1 MNDIPPKQAP
11 DASSGNLV
19 AMYQAAGSNSES
31 FPVLKAF
38 QDYIDAER
46 AQARKR
52 VMILSISFSAVLCAV
67 VICFLGM
74 GIYLLKDMSTVQNKL
89 IDAALA
95 QRNAPAPAPVQQPP
109 IVIQAPPVT
118 PTPTPAPAPA
128 PANDAALQAVSKELA
143 DLRAELEKKKNE
155 EARQAALAVQKQA
168 EAQLAELQKLQKEIG
183 SIKKEN
189 QMLKESFVMSR
200 KAPQP
205 ERPVVV
211 TPPPAPV
218 VEEPPPPAPVVKETV
233 PVEKPAVAV
242 VPPEKPA
249 PAVAVVA
256 SEKPAPVVTSVTVE
270 KPTPAVATVVSEK
283 PVPPEKP
290 LSPEKVAVKEVVPSP
305 PLKEPPVTPKGVKAQ
320 EPQKGMMATAIPLK
334 TKNMGTVPWRVV
346 IPE

>member
-19 AMYQAAGSNSES
+19 AMYQASGSNAES

-74 GIYLLKDMSTVQNKL
+74 GVYLLKDMSSVQNKL

-128 PANDAALQAVSKELA
+128 NDAALQAVSKELA
-143 DLRAELEKKKNE
+143 DLRSELEKKKNE
-155 EARQAALAVQKQA
+155 EARQAALAAQKQA

-200 KAPQP
+200 KTPQP

-218 VEEPPPPAPVVKETV
+218 VEEPLPPAPVVKEPL
-233 PVEKPAVAV
+233 PVETAVAV

-249 PAVAVVA
+249 PVVA
-256 SEKPAPVVTSVTVE
+256 SVTVE
-270 KPTPAVATVVSEK
+270 KPTPAVATVS
-283 PVPPEKP
+283 PEKP
-290 LSPEKVAVKEVVPSP
+290 APPEKVAVKEVVPSP

-320 EPQKGMMATAIPLK
+320 EPKKGMMATAIPLK

>member
-74 GIYLLKDMSTVQNKL
+74 GVYLLKDMSSVQNKL

-95 QRNAPAPAPVQQPP
+95 QRIAPAPAPAPAPVQQPQP
-109 IVIQAPPVT
+109 AQIVYQAPPVT
-118 PTPTPAPAPA
+118 APLA
-128 PANDAALQAVSKELA
+128 PANDAALREVTKELA
-143 DLRAELEKKKNE
+143 DLRADIERKKSE
-155 EARQAALAVQKQA
+155 EARQAALVAQKQA
-168 EAQLAELQKLQKEIG
+168 DLQLAEFQKLQKEIG

-200 KAPQP
+200 RPHQP
-205 ERPVVV
+205 ENPAVVPPTPVPPSVPP
-211 TPPPAPV
+211 TPPPAPAV
-218 VEEPPPPAPVVKETV
+218 KPPVVLPEETPEPAPVAPPVIAKAAPEKEAPVTSTAVAVEEPK
-233 PVEKPAVAV
+233 
-242 VPPEKPA
+242 
-249 PAVAVVA
+249 
-256 SEKPAPVVTSVTVE
+256 
-270 KPTPAVATVVSEK
+270 TPVAT
-283 PVPPEKP
+283 
-290 LSPEKVAVKEVVPSP
+290 
-305 PLKEPPVTPKGVKAQ
+305 KEPPVTPPGVKAE
-320 EPQKGMMATAIPLK
+320 EPKKGAMATAIPLK
-334 TKNMGTVPWRVV
+334 TKNLGTVPWRVV

>member
-74 GIYLLKDMSTVQNKL
+74 GVYLLKDMSSVQNKL

-95 QRNAPAPAPVQQPP
+95 QRIAPAPVAPVAPAPVQPP
-109 IVIQAPPVT
+109 QQAPIIVQAPT
-118 PTPTPAPAPA
+118 PPTPAPAPV
-128 PANDAALQAVSKELA
+128 NDAALQAVSKELA
-143 DLRAELEKKKNE
+143 DLRSELEKKKNE
-155 EARQAALAVQKQA
+155 EARQAALVVQKQA
-168 EAQLAELQKLQKEIG
+168 EAQLAELKKLQKEIG

-200 KAPQP
+200 KPHQP
-205 ERPVVV
+205 EKPAVVAPTPVPA
-211 TPPPAPV
+211 TPPPAPTV
-218 VEEPPPPAPVVKETV
+218 KPPESLPEETPEQAPVAPTVIAKAVPEKEAPVTSSAVAVEEPK
-233 PVEKPAVAV
+233 
-242 VPPEKPA
+242 
-249 PAVAVVA
+249 
-256 SEKPAPVVTSVTVE
+256 
-270 KPTPAVATVVSEK
+270 TPSAT
-283 PVPPEKP
+283 
-290 LSPEKVAVKEVVPSP
+290 
-305 PLKEPPVTPKGVKAQ
+305 KEPPVTPPGVKLE
-320 EPQKGMMATAIPLK
+320 EPKKGTMATAIPLK
-334 TKNMGTVPWRVV
+334 TKNLGTVPWRVV